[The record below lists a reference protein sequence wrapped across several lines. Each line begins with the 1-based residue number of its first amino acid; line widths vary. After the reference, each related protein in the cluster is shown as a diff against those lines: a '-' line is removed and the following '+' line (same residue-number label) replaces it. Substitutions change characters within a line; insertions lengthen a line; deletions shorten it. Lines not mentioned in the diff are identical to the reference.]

1 MVKVTFYSAYSNP
14 MLKIIRKC
22 DSVKYDQ
29 ATSKISLYDAK
40 HKLLCFAF
48 ADEFERIEIEQDG
61 KLTQVII

>member
-14 MLKIIRKC
+14 MLKVIRKC
-22 DSVKYDQ
+22 DSAKYDQ
-29 ATSKISLYDAK
+29 STGKVSLYDAK
-40 HKLLCFAF
+40 HRLLCYAF

>member
-1 MVKVTFYSAYSNP
+1 MVNVTFYSAYSKP
-14 MLKIIRKC
+14 TSKIICPC
-22 DSVKYDQ
+22 DIVKYDQ

-40 HKLLCFAF
+40 HKLLRFAF

>member
-14 MLKIIRKC
+14 MLKVIRKC
-22 DSVKYDQ
+22 DSAKYDQ
-29 ATSKISLYDAK
+29 SIGKVSLYDAK
-40 HKLLCFAF
+40 HRLLCFAF

>member
-1 MVKVTFYSAYSNP
+1 MAKVTFYSAYGNP
-14 MLKIIRKC
+14 MLQIIRKC
-22 DSVKYDQ
+22 NSVKYDQ

>member
-1 MVKVTFYSAYSNP
+1 MVNVTFYSAYSKP
-14 MLKIIRKC
+14 MLKVICKC

-29 ATSKISLYDAK
+29 TTSKISLYDAK
-40 HKLLCFAF
+40 HRLLRFAF